1 VTLEGTV
8 ALTSWAV
15 LKARI
20 ADGGQAIGQR
30 HGGQEVQSV
39 NVLSRSSFTVEGM
52 ETLARPPHDMKQLAP
67 NVAIP
72 SGMVMLVKEPFLAKA
87 KSWTRLRRRNR
98 VRAVVLAPG
107 RRSNQNRSG

>member
-1 VTLEGTV
+1 MVVRPSGSATE
-8 ALTSWAV
+8 
-15 LKARI
+15 AR
-20 ADGGQAIGQR
+20 
-30 HGGQEVQSV
+30 EVQSV

-87 KSWTRLRRRNR
+87 KSWT
-98 VRAVVLAPG
+98 AVTVAGIVYALSVLA
-107 RRSNQNRSG
+107 SG